1 MMKNHLNKINNRKE
15 MTVSEAVKELIQN
28 ALDQDYNK
36 ASKSFGD
43 IMTVKLS
50 DVLDQEKIRL
60 SNAIYNGVEEDDD
73 EEELDTSEDDQLELD
88 LEGEGEF
95 ESEEQDDEED
105 VEVEDNDDDDED
117 SGDEEES

>member
-1 MMKNHLNKINNRKE
+1 M
-15 MTVSEAVKELIQN
+15 SEAVKELIQN

-36 ASKSFGD
+36 AEKAFGD

-60 SNAIYNGVEEDDD
+60 SNAIYNGVEEDD
-73 EEELDTSEDDQLELD
+73 EEELDDPSDDEQLELD

-105 VEVEDNDDDDED
+105 VEVEDNVDDDED

>member
-1 MMKNHLNKINNRKE
+1 

-50 DVLDQEKIRL
+50 DVLDQETIRL
-60 SNAIYNGVEEDDD
+60 SNTIYNGVEDD
-73 EEELDTSEDDQLELD
+73 EEETDIDDDDQLELD
-88 LEGEGEF
+88 LEGEGES

-105 VEVEDNDDDDED
+105 DEVEDNADDDED

>member
-1 MMKNHLNKINNRKE
+1 M
-15 MTVSEAVKELIQN
+15 SEAVKELIQN

-50 DVLDQEKIRL
+50 DILDQETIRL
-60 SNAIYNGVEEDDD
+60 SNAIYNGVEDD
-73 EEELDTSEDDQLELD
+73 EDEFDPSEDEQLELD
-88 LEGEGEF
+88 LETEGES
-95 ESEEQDDEED
+95 ESEEQDDQED
-105 VEVEDNDDDDED
+105 DEVEDNAEDDED